1 MYNNTRVL
9 SRDGSP
15 RSVGYPP
22 HLRMHRVRV
31 AFGVIQQDEK
41 YCKVEM
47 EIAGAF
53 TRRTQIGRRATLQL
67 VERLWGTETRTEQG
81 AKKGPLIWWASSDRT
96 SSSLAVEVGVD
107 EPFCVVVGH
116 LRTPA
121 GLSLA
126 LQQEELWVGRP

>member
-1 MYNNTRVL
+1 
-9 SRDGSP
+9 
-15 RSVGYPP
+15 
-22 HLRMHRVRV
+22 MHRVSV

-41 YCKVEM
+41 YYKVEM
-47 EIAGAF
+47 EIAGALDAH
-53 TRRTQIGRRATLQL
+53 REGRRATLQL
-67 VERLWGTETRTEQG
+67 VERLWGTTETRTEQG
-81 AKKGPLIWWASSDRT
+81 AKQGPLIWWASSDRT

-126 LQQEELWVGRP
+126 LRREEPG